1 MRGRAGPSRQGHATL
16 RCWLTSRHT
25 WTDSSIHLGTGSHA
39 GPQLESEQI
48 QVQPGVGPA
57 GSLAKITRA
66 PRQARVAE
74 AWPLPIGNMARQ
86 RMPWMRTRRM
96 PRGQEG
102 TLCLGHISEPDFVT
116 AHTGH
121 PVNVAQHWKADETCG
136 VRDPRRL
143 SHPHFLEAGRPLSAL
158 GDLEAFGTRGRAR
171 EQGSRPLSLPRLVR
185 RPPGNGSRRSG
196 RLLS

>member
-25 WTDSSIHLGTGSHA
+25 WAQAVMQAPNWSQNRSRSS
-39 GPQLESEQI
+39 Q
-48 QVQPGVGPA
+48 QPGQEHH
-57 GSLAKITRA
+57 A

-86 RMPWMRTRRM
+86 RMPWTRTRKM

-102 TLCLGHISEPDFVT
+102 TLCLGHISEPDFIT

-143 SHPHFLEAGRPLSAL
+143 SHPHFLEDGRPLSAL
-158 GDLEAFGTRGRAR
+158 GDLWAFGTHGRAR
-171 EQGSRPLSLPRLVR
+171 EQG
-185 RPPGNGSRRSG
+185 NGHFPYLG
-196 RLLS
+196 W